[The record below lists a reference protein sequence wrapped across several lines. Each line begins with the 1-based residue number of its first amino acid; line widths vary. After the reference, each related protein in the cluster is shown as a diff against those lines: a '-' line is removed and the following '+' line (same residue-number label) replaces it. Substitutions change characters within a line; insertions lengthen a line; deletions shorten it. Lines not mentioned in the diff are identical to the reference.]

1 MNYTIKQTESFA
13 KWNSALRDLRAKAAI
28 LRRIDRAAQGHF
40 GDVKPVGEN
49 VSELRIDVG
58 QGYRVYFTIKK
69 WLLLVL
75 LAGGDKSMQQV
86 DIQRAIKLSK
96 EVIVD
101 D

>member
-1 MNYTIKQTESFA
+1 M
-13 KWNSALRDLRAKAAI
+13 
-28 LRRIDRAAQGHF
+28 
-40 GDVKPVGEN
+40 KPVGEN

-69 WLLLVL
+69 GLLLVL
-75 LAGGDKSMQQV
+75 LVGGDKSTQQV